1 MDAVCCSPAAII
13 EVGEVDAHRAFAY
26 RGAMVNTEP
35 KVTVVMATYNW
46 SSVLP
51 YSIGSILRQTWTD
64 FELWVVGD
72 ACTDDS
78 EQVVTAIE
86 DPRVHWYNRATN
98 FGQQGGPNN
107 DGIQRAR
114 GEYIA
119 YLGHDDLWLPH
130 HLESLVAAMDAGAD
144 VAWGALSFILPD
156 QKRALMPHNPQRYQP
171 GMWIPPSG
179 VMHRKSLAQ
188 KVGGWRSYREIT
200 MDPEADLL
208 VRMHEAGGVF
218 RFVPR
223 LTVLKLPAA
232 ERKNVYR
239 DKPCHEQAAWTKRLE
254 AGENIEQAELI
265 ELATH
270 PFQAAGT
277 LIGLWFRAKADF
289 FGKLFRGYKKTVFD
303 RRRKYKGLTPK
314 S

>member
-1 MDAVCCSPAAII
+1 MDRGEIDVPWAI
-13 EVGEVDAHRAFAY
+13 AY
-26 RGAMVNTEP
+26 QYATVNSNP

-51 YSIGSILRQTWTD
+51 YSISSVLRQTWTN

-72 ACTDDS
+72 ACTDNS
-78 EQVVTAIE
+78 EQVVGAIQ
-86 DPRVHWYNRATN
+86 DPRVHWYNRETN

-130 HLESLVAAMDAGAD
+130 HLESLVAALDAGAD
-144 VAWGALSFILPD
+144 VAWGAISFILPD
-156 QKRALMPHNPQRYQP
+156 QKRVLMPHTPHCYKP
-171 GMWIPPSG
+171 KMWIPPSG
-179 VMHRKSLAQ
+179 LIHRKSLAQ
-188 KVGGWRSYREIT
+188 KVGGWRSFREISI
-200 MDPEADLL
+200 DPEADLL
-208 VRMHEAGGVF
+208 ERMHKAGGVF

-223 LTVLKLPAA
+223 LSVLKLPAA
-232 ERKNVYR
+232 ERKDVYR
-239 DKPCHEQAAWTKRLE
+239 DKPCHEQAAWMQRIEAEENLE
-254 AGENIEQAELI
+254 QSELL

-270 PFQAAGT
+270 PFQASGT
-277 LIGLWFRAKADF
+277 LLRMWFRGRMDF
-289 FGKLFRGYKKTVFD
+289 LGNLLRGYKKTVFD
-303 RRRKYKGLTPK
+303 RRRKYKGLVPK

>member
-1 MDAVCCSPAAII
+1 
-13 EVGEVDAHRAFAY
+13 
-26 RGAMVNTEP
+26 MVHSEP

-64 FELWVVGD
+64 FEVWVVGD

-78 EQVVTAIE
+78 EQVVRAIQ

-130 HLESLVAAMDAGAD
+130 HLECLVTALDAGAD
-144 VAWGALSFILPD
+144 VAWAAGSFILPG
-156 QKRALMPHNPQRYQP
+156 QRRVLMPHNPQSYRP
-171 GMWIPPSG
+171 KMWIPPSG
-179 VMHRKSLAQ
+179 LIHRKSLAQ
-188 KVGGWRSYREIT
+188 KVGGWRSFREIAI
-200 MDPEADLL
+200 DPEADLML
-208 VRMHEAGGVF
+208 RMHEAGSVF

-232 ERKNVYR
+232 ARKDVYR
-239 DKPCHEQAAWTKRLE
+239 DRPCHEQAAWTKRIE
-254 AGENIEQAELI
+254 AGENIEQSEL
-265 ELATH
+265 LHFATH
-270 PFQAAGT
+270 PLQSAGT
-277 LIGLWFRAKADF
+277 LLLMWLRSTMEVL
-289 FGKLFRGYKKTVFD
+289 GKPLRGYKKAVFD
-303 RRRKYKGLTPK
+303 RRRKYKGLAPK

>member
-1 MDAVCCSPAAII
+1 
-13 EVGEVDAHRAFAY
+13 
-26 RGAMVNTEP
+26 MVSENP

-51 YSIGSILRQTWTD
+51 YSIGSVLRQTMTD

-78 EQVVTAIE
+78 EGVVRAIE
-86 DPRVHWYNRATN
+86 DPRVHWYNRPVN

-107 DGIQRAR
+107 DGIERSR
-114 GEYIA
+114 GQYIA

-130 HLESLVAAMDAGAD
+130 HLESLVSALDGGAD
-144 VAWGALSFILPD
+144 VVWGAVSLIMPD
-156 QKRALMPHNPQRYQP
+156 QKRALMPAGPQSYRP

-179 VMHRKSLAQ
+179 FMHRKSLAQ
-188 KVGGWRSYREIT
+188 QAGGWRSFREIS
-200 MDPEADLL
+200 MDPEADFLF
-208 VRMHEAGGVF
+208 RMHQAGG
-218 RFVPR
+218 RFCFVHR

-239 DKPCHEQAAWTKRLE
+239 EKPCHEQAAWTRRLLD
-254 AGENIEQAELI
+254 GEDLERAELLEMAI
-265 ELATH
+265 KPAQAVETH
-270 PFQAAGT
+270 IRLWMRGLMDT
-277 LIGLWFRAKADF
+277 L
-289 FGKLFRGYKKTVFD
+289 GKMLKGYKRTVFD
-303 RRRKYKGLTPK
+303 RRRKYKGLEPK

>member
-1 MDAVCCSPAAII
+1 MDRVIDVSCAL
-13 EVGEVDAHRAFAY
+13 AY
-26 RGAMVNTEP
+26 QCWMVNSTP

-51 YSIGSILRQTWTD
+51 YSIGSVLRQTRTD

-78 EQVVTAIE
+78 EQVVGAIQ
-86 DPRVHWYNRATN
+86 DPRVHWYNRETN

-107 DGIQRAR
+107 DGIERAR

-130 HLESLVAAMDAGAD
+130 HLESLVAALDAGAD
-144 VAWGALSFILPD
+144 VAWAAVSFILPD
-156 QKRALMPHNPQRYQP
+156 QKRVLMPHNPQSYRP
-171 GMWIPPSG
+171 KMWIPPSG
-179 VMHRKSLAQ
+179 FIHRKSLAQ
-188 KVGGWRSYREIT
+188 KVGGWRSFREISI
-200 MDPEADLL
+200 DPEADLL
-208 VRMHEAGGVF
+208 LRMHEDGGVF

-223 LTVLKLPAA
+223 LSVLKLPAA
-232 ERKNVYR
+232 ERKDVYR
-239 DKPCHEQAAWTKRLE
+239 DKPCHEQAAWTKKME
-254 AGENIEQAELI
+254 AGENIEQAELL

-270 PFQAAGT
+270 PFRAAAT
-277 LIGLWFRAKADF
+277 LMRLWFRGKTDF
-289 FGKLFRGYKKTVFD
+289 FGNLLRGYKKTVFD
-303 RRRKYKGLTPK
+303 RRRKFKGLAPK